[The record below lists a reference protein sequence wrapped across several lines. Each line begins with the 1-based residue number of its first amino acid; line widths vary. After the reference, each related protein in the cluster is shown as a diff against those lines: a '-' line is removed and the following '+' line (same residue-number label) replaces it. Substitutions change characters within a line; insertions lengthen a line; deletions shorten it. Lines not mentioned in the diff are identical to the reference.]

1 MKHALPGLWLVVIAA
16 LSLGCSLPKPGVELF
31 ACTADGEC
39 EAGRVC
45 RSGFC
50 RGRAIETGQC
60 LPTNCAAER
69 LECGELNDLCTP
81 TPVSCGRCTSPDSCG
96 GGGTPG
102 RCGCTPETDA
112 AFCAARAAQCGLV
125 MGVDS
130 CGRGRSVGCGTCTT
144 PMACGGGGVANVC
157 GCTDALACEGR
168 CGTLTDMCGRSRD
181 CGATCIGLD
190 WCGGGG
196 VANRCGKSWPTGAQG
211 PLIIR
216 TGESLRVDAGVVL
229 DFSSITI
236 DPGGALVI
244 APGAAWTML
253 GSRGPVVINGRIVAE
268 PIEGGDR
275 FIVSNEPVADGSL
288 TGPQLIH
295 HVVQAAGGAGGRTE
309 LCSGGRVARGGDP
322 RDGNGGGGAG
332 GWQTRTTDCTSYGLG
347 VGNDSERFGADAG
360 VDRGGTG
367 GRGGYGPVRPLALGS
382 SSPTMPGDAAGN
394 RCDPDVQCCGGDGG
408 GGGFRGRHGQAL
420 FISTHSSISGSGE
433 IDVRGEGGSAGG
445 QGGVGTPGLSP
456 WGGVGG
462 SGGGGGAG
470 GCGGAVVLRYK
481 VGLTGVRV
489 LRTGGSGG
497 RGGMAG
503 SSATGVVFNGQPGT
517 DGPSGVLSENP

>member
-1 MKHALPGLWLVVIAA
+1 MRRALCWSAVIIAILLP
-16 LSLGCSLPKPGVELF
+16 LSCSLPRLGGELF
-31 ACTADGEC
+31 ACTTDADC
-39 EAGRVC
+39 EDGRIC
-45 RSGFC
+45 RAGFC
-50 RGRAIETGQC
+50 RGRATGTGQC
-60 LPTNCAAER
+60 LPTTCAAEG
-69 LECGELNDLCTP
+69 LDCGELNDLCSP

-102 RCGCTPETDA
+102 RCGCTPETDV

-130 CGRGRSVGCGTCTT
+130 CGRGRSVGCGTCAA
-144 PMACGGGGVANVC
+144 PMACGGAGVPNVC

-168 CGTLTDMCGRSRD
+168 CGTLTDACGRSRD
-181 CGATCIGLD
+181 CGATCAGLD

-211 PLIIR
+211 PLVIR
-216 TGESLRVDAGVVL
+216 TGESLRIDAGVVL

-309 LCSGGRVARGGDP
+309 LCPGVRPARGGDP
-322 RDGNGGGGAG
+322 RDGNGGGGSG
-332 GWQTRTTDCTSYGLG
+332 GWQIRTTDCSSYGLG
-347 VGNDSERFGADAG
+347 PDGDYQRLGADAG
-360 VDRGGTG
+360 VVEGGTG
-367 GRGGYGPVRPLALGS
+367 GIGGYGPPRARAAGS
-382 SSPTMPGDAAGN
+382 TTPTMPGGTAGN
-394 RCDPDVQCCGGDGG
+394 RCDPDVGCCGGDGG

-433 IDVRGEGGSAGG
+433 IDVRGEPGSGGGA
-445 QGGVGTPGLSP
+445 GGVGTPGLNP
-456 WGGVGG
+456 WRGVGG

-470 GCGGAVVLRYK
+470 GAGGSVVLRHK
-481 VGLTGVRV
+481 AGLTGVRV

-497 RGGMAG
+497 SGGMAG
-503 SSATGVVFNGQPGT
+503 SSAAGVVFNGEPGT
-517 DGPSGVLSENP
+517 SGPSGVLSENP